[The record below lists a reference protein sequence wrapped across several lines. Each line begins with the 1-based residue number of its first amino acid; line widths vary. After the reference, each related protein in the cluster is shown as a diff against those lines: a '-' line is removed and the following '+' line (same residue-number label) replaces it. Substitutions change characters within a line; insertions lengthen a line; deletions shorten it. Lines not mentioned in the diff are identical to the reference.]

1 MDIIKKFGDM
11 VGKKS
16 IRDPEKARKLLL
28 TGYRLQ
34 EKRLQL
40 FPDRKLPAS
49 GQHVARVVMQNIIK
63 ALAKPDDTALV
74 SIFVPGE
81 LLTAAG
87 ITPYSVEA
95 MSCFIAGTRCEQA
108 FLAQTESEGFPE
120 TMCSYHR
127 VFLGA
132 SMTGLVPKPKCTI
145 YTNLACDGNMMT
157 FPNLKQKYQIPGFYI
172 DVPYEKNQDSISYV
186 ADQLRELKKFLED
199 VGGKKISEQSVQR
212 AVANSNEAASYY
224 SRQLALRKD
233 HDPVTSLTNEL
244 YAIFMCHLLAGS
256 EESLKYTKMLLEDVC
271 QEAKRQE
278 LLPSKELIPA
288 EQLFG
293 RAQNKRNDQSVSFE
307 DKAQL
312 FLEAAGAYYN
322 SKQTSTIMYKI
333 SVANYARLKGHGMY
347 ARFANLI
354 GNDSTELIELQA
366 LRDSAC
372 SYYVE
377 ALEIFNTLGEKD
389 NLRELLLKYLQLS
402 FITSQIE
409 GNKTPESDWE
419 IISLGKLQEICLK
432 GDSSENL
439 NLLLRTYLVVGS
451 AAEDVWIS

>member
-1 MDIIKKFGDM
+1 MARLYQKGNNREEALKAILYAESVKPNNNAITKLKESIQRMDSNDINNSD
-11 VGKKS
+11 S
-16 IRDPEKARKLLL
+16 
-28 TGYRLQ
+28 
-34 EKRLQL
+34 
-40 FPDRKLPAS
+40 S
-49 GQHVARVVMQNIIK
+49 S
-63 ALAKPDDTALV
+63 DT
-74 SIFVPGE
+74 S
-81 LLTAAG
+81 
-87 ITPYSVEA
+87 TPINGSVD
-95 MSCFIAGTRCEQA
+95 
-108 FLAQTESEGFPE
+108 
-120 TMCSYHR
+120 
-127 VFLGA
+127 
-132 SMTGLVPKPKCTI
+132 
-145 YTNLACDGNMMT
+145 TN
-157 FPNLKQKYQIPGFYI
+157 
-172 DVPYEKNQDSISYV
+172 DSIS
-186 ADQLRELKKFLED
+186 
-199 VGGKKISEQSVQR
+199 
-212 AVANSNEAASYY
+212 
-224 SRQLALRKD
+224 
-233 HDPVTSLTNEL
+233 
-244 YAIFMCHLLAGS
+244 
-256 EESLKYTKMLLEDVC
+256 KMLLEDVC

-278 LLPSKELIPA
+278 LLPSNEIIPA

-307 DKAQL
+307 GKAQL

-354 GNDSTELIELQA
+354 GNNSAELVELQA

-402 FITSQIE
+402 FVTSQIE
-409 GNKTPESDWE
+409 GSKTPESDWE

-451 AAEDVWIS
+451 AAEDVWISLINDKSGIGPFRGRCSDSERFKKIIVKIISLC